1 MLTNKTVR
9 LRSLLALLTALGL
22 LPIALIGAWGIRAAI
37 DQQQQ
42 QFEASMLN
50 LSRALASAVDAELES
65 AVDTLRTLSYNQS
78 LVYGDLEG
86 FYKVAGE
93 TARSKPEWTSVILT
107 DGNGNVIF
115 KTSAPFGALDTRIND
130 PESLMRVIDEREP
143 LVGKIAKGGGG
154 EFAFPVRI
162 PVIENGRLTYVLS
175 AAIKP
180 SRIMEFLQRQQMPP
194 GWIVSVF
201 DASNLRV
208 ARSKDQQATVAT
220 GPSPTLAALLTQGQG
235 EGSGISRTLDD
246 VEVLTAFA
254 RTSRYGWTVAVGAP
268 DTYFRQALFK
278 NLALYAAG
286 IAASLLACIA
296 FAFFIARRIVGAING
311 LQNQAL
317 QLVHSEPVKA
327 LPSFIEEVSEVS
339 TVLESASRERRAI
352 ELEREQLLAS
362 LNKALSHAEEAGHA
376 KDNFLAVLGH
386 ELRNPLA
393 PMVAALDLM
402 DVRKEPANLRE
413 RQIMRRQVE
422 HMKRLVDD
430 LLDVS
435 RITRGKLEIRHAP
448 VDLVPVIEQAVES
461 LQHAVARRSSGI
473 RVRVPEAAWVTGDE
487 ARLQQVVTN
496 LLNNALHFDPDG
508 EISVGIV
515 QDERPGETS
524 IIIRDEGA
532 GMLPETV
539 AQIFEPFYQAP
550 QSLARSSGGL
560 GLGLAIVRSIVELHG
575 GRVTVAS
582 SGLGLGSEFRVM
594 LLSIAAPRQEPV
606 PDEVVR
612 SVQRRR
618 ILVVDDNVD
627 AAEML
632 ASLLR
637 LQGHEVS
644 IAHDARAALALLG
657 EFVPDIAFLDI
668 GLPDIDGFALAG
680 MMRTRLPGWRG
691 KLIAVTGYGQE
702 GDKDRAAE
710 AGFDMHLTK
719 PVDAGT
725 VFAAAR

>member
-9 LRSLLALLTALGL
+9 LRSLLVLLTALGL

-78 LVYGDLEG
+78 LVYGELEN

-107 DGNGNVIF
+107 DGNGNLIF
-115 KTSAPFGALDTRIND
+115 KTASPFGAVDTRVND
-130 PESLMRVIDEREP
+130 PDSLMRVIGDREP
-143 LVGKIAKGGGG
+143 VVGKIVKGPRGGV
-154 EFAFPVRI
+154 AFPVRI

-175 AAIKP
+175 AAIRP
-180 SRIMEFLQRQQMPP
+180 NRIVEYLKRQQMPP
-194 GWIVSVF
+194 GWIVSIH
-201 DASNLRV
+201 DAANLRV
-208 ARSKDQQATVAT
+208 ARSKDHDETVAT
-220 GPSPTLAALLTQGQG
+220 GISPTLAQLLADGKS
-235 EGSGISRTLDD
+235 EGSGISRTIDG

-254 RTSRYGWTVAVGAP
+254 RTSRHGWTVVVGAP
-268 DTYFRQALFK
+268 DTYFRQALLE

-286 IAASLLACIA
+286 IAASLAVCIA
-296 FAFFIARRIVGAING
+296 FAFFIARRIAGAIGG
-311 LQNQAL
+311 LQIQAL
-317 QLVHSEPVKA
+317 QLVHSEPVRA
-327 LPSFIEEVSEVS
+327 VPSFIQEVDAMSA
-339 TVLESASRERRAI
+339 VLESASKERRAV
-352 ELEREQLLAS
+352 EQEREQLLVS
-362 LNKALSHAEEAGHA
+362 LNKALANAEEAGHA
-376 KDNFLAVLGH
+376 KDSFLAVLGH

-402 DVRKEPANLRE
+402 DVKKETANLRE

-448 VDLVPVIEQAVES
+448 VDLVPVIEQAVEA
-461 LQHAVARRSSGI
+461 LQHAVTMRGRGI
-473 RVRVPEAAWVTGDE
+473 RVSLPEAAWVIGDE
-487 ARLQQVVTN
+487 ARLVQIVTN
-496 LLNNALHFDPDG
+496 LLNNALHFDPEG
-508 EISVGIV
+508 EISVSIA
-515 QDERPGETS
+515 QDKDSRETG

-539 AQIFEPFYQAP
+539 TRIFEPFYQAP

-575 GRVTVAS
+575 GRVTAVS
-582 SGLGLGSEFRVM
+582 SGPGQGSEFKVI
-594 LLSIAAPRQEPV
+594 LPSIDAPQKQPLQN
-606 PDEVVR
+606 EV
-612 SVQRRR
+612 STGVQAHR

-632 ASLLR
+632 ASLLK
-637 LQGHEVS
+637 LHGHEVRM
-644 IAHDARAALALLG
+644 AHDARAALSLLG

-680 MMRTRLPGWRG
+680 MMRARLPHWHG
-691 KLIAVTGYGQE
+691 KLIALTGYGQE
-702 GDKDRAAE
+702 GDKARAAE

-719 PVDAGT
+719 PVDADT
-725 VFAAAR
+725 VFAVAG

>member
-1 MLTNKTVR
+1 MLTKKTVR

-42 QFEASMLN
+42 QFEVSMLN

-65 AVDTLRTLSYNQS
+65 AVDTLQTLSYNQA
-78 LVYGDLEG
+78 LVYGELES
-86 FYKVAGE
+86 FYKVAAE
-93 TARSKPEWTSVILT
+93 TARSKPEWVSVVLT
-107 DGNGNVIF
+107 DGNGNLIF
-115 KTSAPFGALDTRIND
+115 KTSHHFGAVDTRVND
-130 PESLMRVIDEREP
+130 PESLMRVISDREP
-143 LVGKIAKGGGG
+143 LVGKTVKGPRG
-154 EFAFPVRI
+154 EIAFPVRV

-180 SRIMEFLQRQQMPP
+180 TRILEFLQRQQMPP
-194 GWIVSVF
+194 DWVVSIH
-201 DASNLRV
+201 DAANLRV
-208 ARSKDQQATVAT
+208 ARSKDHEQTVGT
-220 GPSPTLAALLTQGQG
+220 GLSPTLAALLAKGRN
-235 EGSGISRTLDD
+235 EGSGVTRTLDGVD
-246 VEVLTAFA
+246 VLTAFA
-254 RTSRYGWTVAVGAP
+254 RTTRHGWTVVVGAP
-268 DTYFRQALFK
+268 DAYFKQALIG
-278 NLALYAAG
+278 NLALYAAV
-286 IAASLLACIA
+286 IAVSFAACLA
-296 FAFFIARRIVGAING
+296 FAFFIARRIVGAIGG
-311 LQNQAL
+311 LQSQAL
-317 QLVHSEPVKA
+317 QLVHSEPVQA
-327 LPSFIEEVSEVS
+327 RPSFIEEVNEVS
-339 TVLESASRERRAI
+339 TVLESASNERRTFEQERER
-352 ELEREQLLAS
+352 LLAS
-362 LNKALSHAEEAGHA
+362 LNKALGNAEEAGHA

-402 DVRKEPANLRE
+402 DVRHEPANLRE

-461 LQHAVARRSSGI
+461 LQHAVARRGRGI
-473 RVRVPEAAWVTGDE
+473 DVALPEAAWVTGDE
-487 ARLQQVVTN
+487 ARLVQVVTN

-508 EISVGIV
+508 EISIGVV
-515 QDERPGETS
+515 QDESKHETN

-539 AQIFEPFYQAP
+539 SQVFEPFYQAP

-575 GRVTVAS
+575 GQVAAVS
-582 SGLGLGSEFRVM
+582 EGPGQGSEFRVT
-594 LLSIAAPRQEPV
+594 LPSIDAPREEPV
-606 PDEVVR
+606 DDQPSGAVR
-612 SVQRRR
+612 PRR
-618 ILVVDDNVD
+618 ILVVDDNTD

-632 ASLLR
+632 ASLLK

-644 IAHDARAALALLG
+644 IAHDARSALALVG
-657 EFVPDIAFLDI
+657 EFLPDIAFLDI

-680 MMRTRLPGWRG
+680 MMRSRLPGWQG
-691 KLIAVTGYGQE
+691 KLIALTGYGQE
-702 GDKDRAAE
+702 GDKERAAQ
-710 AGFDMHLTK
+710 AGFDLHLTK
-719 PVDAGT
+719 PVDADT
-725 VFAAAR
+725 VFAAAG